1 MWQDLVFTVGG
12 GMFFLALLPTLL
24 GKNKPALSTS
34 LLTGGILFV
43 FALTYMT
50 MGMLFSAVA
59 TGLTSA
65 TWLTIA
71 AQISWRGK

>member
-24 GKNKPALSTS
+24 GKYKPALSTS
-34 LLTGGILFV
+34 LLTGSILGV
-43 FALTYMT
+43 FACTYMT
-50 MGMLFSAVA
+50 MDMTLSFIA
-59 TGLTSA
+59 TLLTSV

-71 AQISWRGK
+71 AQTWRKR